1 MSEVLVTKLERV
13 CDGNRFHIGINS
25 LLTAIM
31 VERSTGTENIPYY
44 VIP

>member
-13 CDGNRFHIGINS
+13 CDGNRFYIGINS

-31 VERSTGTENIPYY
+31 VERRTGAETILSSAIP
-44 VIP
+44 